1 MARASVDNA
10 LSSLNLDDDMR
21 EILIEPWREI
31 QVGLPVRMDDGTVQD
46 LCASTHL
53 MRRFGELPN

>member
-31 QVGLPVRMDDGTVQD
+31 RVGLPVRMDDGTVQV
-46 LCASTHL
+46 LRGYSFQHNAA
-53 MRRFGELPN
+53 RVP